1 MLNHMRRYVAAVA
14 LSALGITV
22 ADAVM
27 VGAATQT
34 HTITLCAAGR
44 TLMYPGPG
52 GSCAPSQTPLF
63 VASGTDL
70 ERIAQQLDDND
81 ARDRS
86 QDARMLALETSQG
99 AHGRLLDLALHPELA
114 FTWRQSP
121 DGLHWA
127 VQGRNL
133 RPGSTVFELF
143 LETLFVGMGRPFE
156 STALGTVAADGTF
169 RAEGTR
175 NCIYAVKVQ
184 ATGVLDS
191 SPVNGVETR
200 QATCA
205 TPPPMIP

>member
-1 MLNHMRRYVAAVA
+1 MKRYVVAVA

-22 ADAVM
+22 ANAVM
-27 VGAATQT
+27 VSAATQT
-34 HTITLCAAGR
+34 RTITLCAAGR
-44 TLMYPGPG
+44 TLMDPGPE
-52 GSCAPSQTPLF
+52 GSCAPSQTPLL
-63 VASGTDL
+63 VASGTDV
-70 ERIAQQLDDND
+70 AQLAQRLDSND
-81 ARDRS
+81 VLDRS
-86 QDARMLALETSQG
+86 QDASILSLGTSQ
-99 AHGRLLDLALHPELA
+99 AAQDRRLAIALQPQLA

-121 DGLHWA
+121 EGLHWA

-143 LETLFVGMGRPFE
+143 LETLFVGIGRPFE
-156 STALGTVAADGTF
+156 SNALGTVGADGTF
-169 RAEGTR
+169 HAEGTR

-191 SPVNGVETR
+191 SPLNGVETR